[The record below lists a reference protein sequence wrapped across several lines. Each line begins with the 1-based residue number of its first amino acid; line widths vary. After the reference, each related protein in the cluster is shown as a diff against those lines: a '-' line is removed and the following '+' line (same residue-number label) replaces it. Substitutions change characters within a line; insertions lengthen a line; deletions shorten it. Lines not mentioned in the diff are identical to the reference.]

1 MHDTYLCTTLA
12 QADPWKPYDNPGKKP
27 KPSIPEPMT
36 YLGITLALLIVLAAR
51 WGRATKP

>member
-12 QADPWKPYDNPGKKP
+12 QADPWQPYAKKKP

-36 YLGITLALLIVLAAR
+36 YLGITLALLIVLATR
-51 WGRATKP
+51 WGRKTQ